1 VREDFLRGVRSGVNG
16 IPTFFIDGLRHDDTY
31 DLATLLA
38 ALERRRRRRAPV
50 GPDRCPC

>member
-1 VREDFLRGVRSGVNG
+1 MREDFLRGVRSGVNG

-38 ALERRRRRRAPV
+38 AHEAAEEAARRSGLTGAP
-50 GPDRCPC
+50 C